1 MKKNA
6 PTILQ
11 RRQQRKARHT
21 ANRQAQKRLRRLSD
35 TPKSRGEALVC
46 ELFKTTHHFFPDL
59 FDQLR
64 QMEDCRRKS
73 DYTLAE
79 IVLAGGARFFFSQS
93 SRKPP
98 NKPRPGGRVWV

>member
-6 PTILQ
+6 SAVLH

-46 ELFKTTHHFFPDL
+46 ELFKSIHHFFPDL
-59 FDQLR
+59 FDQVR
-64 QMEDCRRKS
+64 QLEDCRGKS
-73 DYTLAE
+73 DYTLVE
-79 IVLAGGARFFFSQS
+79 ILMAGIALFLFQQG
-93 SRKPP
+93 SR
-98 NKPRPGGRVWV
+98 NALMSGHI